1 MRTINQFVLL
11 IMGVLLVTSVQAQS
25 PDHQYNFS
33 GQVKWMMLHESGTL
47 IASTGEALIGIRP
60 NSNDV
65 SFMFD
70 RLKRVKEENLEPVLG
85 TPYLIIKPKGLI
97 QHTSVVDV
105 IKGKLVFD
113 SKREDWKG
121 GVTSRYFI
129 GPEMMFVVNGMH
141 KEEGVGKYKQ
151 GVGLY
156 DLKIGKLIKIFE
168 RKAANLMVGRPD
180 IFGNNII
187 IPGIKNVECY
197 DIATGAVKW
206 TAAVKNATEISSN
219 EGTNEIYAFR
229 TKAGNTV
236 VYKIDAKSG
245 SLLWAEG
252 NKLKGN
258 LDRFEFT
265 KAGLVVVTAIDN
277 SGKKGLGKLA
287 SAKSQSK
294 IYLLDNKSGVDLW
307 EKSPKTKGFI
317 SHFYVEDDG
326 ILFGVATGGINKIG
340 FDGVP
345 LWKKPLKTGAN
356 IQLMARMPKGVLY
369 ISESDTD
376 LINMDTG
383 ESVFGNAIKYKKSK
397 SVASTFDE
405 QRNRFLITCSDGVY
419 EIDRDN
425 GEYNLLTSNT
435 NFDEKE
441 EPTDIEI
448 RSNRILLSASQ
459 NLMMLDF
466 NGNENWH
473 VYHRAPG
480 KSAFGAIMAGALT
493 AVALTAA
500 VSHAANAG
508 YLKASGVPSYNST
521 VRFHDKQADNWAKI
535 ADQGFQE
542 LAKRFK
548 ATKATENAAF
558 ILTKIDGGVGLIK
571 VDKDSGDT
579 LNEIL
584 IKDKKPMYEVDEIA
598 GFLYFG
604 KGSTILV
611 YDLKK

>member
-1 MRTINQFVLL
+1 
-11 IMGVLLVTSVQAQS
+11 MGVLLVTSVQAQS

-113 SKREDWKG
+113 SKWEDWKG

-168 RKAANLMVGRPD
+168 RKAANLMVGRSD

-229 TKAGNTV
+229 TKGGNTV

-265 KAGLVVVTAIDN
+265 KAGLAVVTAIDN

-317 SHFYVEDDG
+317 SHFYVEDEG

-448 RSNRILLSASQ
+448 RSNGILLSASQ

-466 NGNENWH
+466 N
-473 VYHRAPG
+473 
-480 KSAFGAIMAGALT
+480 
-493 AVALTAA
+493 
-500 VSHAANAG
+500 
-508 YLKASGVPSYNST
+508 
-521 VRFHDKQADNWAKI
+521 DN
-535 ADQGFQE
+535 
-542 LAKRFK
+542 
-548 ATKATENAAF
+548 
-558 ILTKIDGGVGLIK
+558 
-571 VDKDSGDT
+571 
-579 LNEIL
+579 
-584 IKDKKPMYEVDEIA
+584 
-598 GFLYFG
+598 
-604 KGSTILV
+604 
-611 YDLKK
+611 

>member
-65 SFMFD
+65 SFKFD

-97 QHTSVVDV
+97 QHTSVLDV

-156 DLKIGKLIKIFE
+156 DLKTGKLIKIFE
-168 RKAANLMVGRPD
+168 RKVANLMVGRPD

-197 DIATGAVKW
+197 DIVTGAVKW

-219 EGTNEIYAFR
+219 EETNEIYAFR
-229 TKAGNTV
+229 TKGGNTV

-265 KAGLVVVTAIDN
+265 KAGLAVVTTIDN

-307 EKSPKTKGFI
+307 KKSPKTKGFI
-317 SHFYVEDDG
+317 SHFYVEEDG

-345 LWKKPLKTGAN
+345 HWKKPLKTGAN
-356 IQLMARMPKGVLY
+356 IQLMSRVLKGVLY

-383 ESVFGNAIKYKKSK
+383 ESVFGKAIKYKKSK
-397 SVASTFDE
+397 SVASTLDE
-405 QRNRFLITCSDGVY
+405 DRNRFLIACIDGVY
-419 EIDRDN
+419 EVNRDN
-425 GEYNLLTSNT
+425 GEYKLLTSNT
-435 NFDEKE
+435 KFDGKE
-441 EPTDIEI
+441 EPTGIEI
-448 RSNRILLSASQ
+448 RANGVLLSSSQ

-466 NGNENWH
+466 NGDENWH

-480 KSAFGAIMAGALT
+480 KSAFSVVLLAAVTAASVSASAANSYRAGAS
-493 AVALTAA
+493 AL
-500 VSHAANAG
+500 G
-508 YLKASGVPSYNST
+508 SYSPIPTYHRRMTN
-521 VRFHDKQADNWAKI
+521 NLNKI
-535 ADQGFQE
+535 ADAAFTE
-542 LAKRFK
+542 MAKRFK
-548 ATKATENAAF
+548 ATKATKNAAF

-584 IKDKKPMYEVDEIA
+584 IKDKKPMYEVDEFE
-598 GFLYFG
+598 GVLYFG
-604 KGSTILV
+604 KGNTIFA
-611 YDLKK
+611 YNLKK